1 MHSSGRSVASVAPFT
16 YETLPSRVVFGP
28 GALERVPAE
37 LERLGWR
44 RALVLVTPQR
54 RAQGEQL
61 VAALGERAAGLFA
74 EARPHVP
81 VDVVARARAEAT
93 RLAADGT
100 VSIGG
105 GSTVGLGKA
114 LALDPGLPQL
124 AIATTYA
131 GSEMTPLWGL
141 TEGGVKRTGRDARVQ
156 PVAVVYD
163 PLLTLALPPRTT
175 AASAMNA
182 IAHCVEALYS
192 VDANPLTSLAAE
204 EGIRALA
211 AGARAAVAAP
221 GDVGARTL
229 ALYGAY
235 LAGSALGAVGMALHH
250 KLCHVLG
257 GAFDLPHAE
266 THAAVLP
273 HVVRFNQSDAPG
285 AIAAAARALGAV
297 DAAAALFELAG
308 ELGLPRRLDQLGLR
322 AEDLPRA
329 ADLVTQRSYP
339 NPRRVTR
346 ADALDLLGDALI
358 GRLR

>member
-1 MHSSGRSVASVAPFT
+1 VKIAPFT
-16 YETLPSRVVFGP
+16 FESLPSRVVFGA
-28 GALERVPAE
+28 GALARVPDE
-37 LERLGWR
+37 LDRLGWK

-54 RAQGEQL
+54 RGQGEEL
-61 VAALGERAAGLFA
+61 AAALGSRAAGLFA

-81 VDVVARARAEAT
+81 VDMVMRARA
-93 RLAADGT
+93 AAAAAGADCT

-114 LALDPGLPQL
+114 LSLDPGLPQL

-131 GSEMTPLWGL
+131 GSEMTPLWGI
-141 TEGGVKRTGRDARVQ
+141 TEGGVKQTGRDVRVQ
-156 PVAVVYD
+156 PRAVVYD
-163 PLLTLALPPRTT
+163 PLLTLGLPGRVT

-192 VDANPLTSLAAE
+192 IDANPMTSLSAE

-221 GDVGARTL
+221 DDIDARTL

-235 LAGSALGAVGMALHH
+235 LSGSALGAVGMALHH

-266 THAAVLP
+266 THAIVLP
-273 HVVRFNQSDAPG
+273 HVVRFNQSGAPE
-285 AIAAAARALGAV
+285 AIARAARALGAG
-297 DAAAALFELAG
+297 DAAAALFDLLA
-308 ELGLPRRLDQLGLR
+308 ELGLPRRLDEIGLR

-339 NPRRVTR
+339 NPRAVTR
-346 ADALDLLGDALI
+346 EDALELLGDALV